1 MVSRSIRSTA
11 VAAILVLCSGLA
23 SACAR
28 SDGPVAVAR
37 TDTTPRMQAA
47 VAHPTAPRLATTT
60 PIYPAV
66 AVYIVYREYL
76 HHHPSITRLSMDDP
90 AYQAYM
96 ERRLRQLYPT
106 RGYSGM
112 MRDAVR
118 EARRNREAWDAYER
132 ASAFSTLSTTSE
144 EFCAAG
150 EPCDPGTD
158 TPAPVDLDPSW
169 VGQQEFPVP
178 PDEEL
183 PTLAAEVDSMQMEPE
198 EVQEMYYYESLATGT
213 YSLYSVT
220 SAGPSSGA
228 QTQPSR
234 DDLIRMAAGGSAPG
248 EVHAEIAPVGVVAL
262 VGLGIAAWKAYRVH
276 QAKNRAIQ
284 RSDQFYPSLPYSDS
298 RRDAHRHIFLN
309 VQLRRYV
316 GGAVAKQITDWYESQ
331 ENNAPAGRWMDYHNN
346 DIGRDV
352 KYNSFRGHWLWDRWD
367 WKEWAE
373 KVRNYINHEE
383 NGAFS
388 SSGRINPGRRT
399 KHEPSRVSFLTG
411 NTSTSHR
418 EARDENSQQ
427 DICSRCGAAVRL
439 R

>member
-1 MVSRSIRSTA
+1 MKFRSIRPTA
-11 VAAILVLCSGLA
+11 LSVLLILSVSLV
-23 SACAR
+23 SACGR
-28 SDGPVAVAR
+28 PDGPVAVAAPDVAR
-37 TDTTPRMQAA
+37 RAQAS
-47 VAHPTAPRLATTT
+47 VAHPTPPRLATNT
-60 PIYPAV
+60 PVYPAV

-76 HHHPSITRLSMDDP
+76 HHHPSVTRLSMDDP
-90 AYQAYM
+90 EYQHYM

-118 EARRNREAWDAYER
+118 EARRNREAWDAYVG
-132 ASAFSTLSTTSE
+132 ASAISTLSTTSE

-150 EPCDPGTD
+150 EPCDSGTG
-158 TPAPVDLDPSW
+158 TPAPVDIDPSW
-169 VGQQEFPVP
+169 MGQEEFPVP

-213 YSLYSVT
+213 YSLYSIA
-220 SAGPSSGA
+220 SAGTGSGT
-228 QTQPSR
+228 QTQPTR

-262 VGLGIAAWKAYRVH
+262 VGLGIAAWKAYRVY

-284 RSDQFYPSLPYSDS
+284 RSDQFYPALPYSDS
-298 RRDAHRHIFLN
+298 KRDAHRHIFLN

-316 GGAVAKQITDWYESQ
+316 GGAAAMQITDWYEGQ
-331 ENNAPAGRWMDYHNN
+331 ENNAPKGRWMDYHNN

-367 WKEWAE
+367 WKEWSE
-373 KVRNYINHEE
+373 KVRNYINHPE
-383 NGAFS
+383 NGVYMTAWV
-388 SSGRINPGRRT
+388 NAT
-399 KHEPSRVSFLTG
+399 LTED
-411 NTSTSHR
+411 R
-418 EARDENSQQ
+418 ARADSK
-427 DICSRCGAAVRL
+427 AVPTWQYIYFAQ
-439 R
+439 